1 MYSLEEFPVEILYN
15 TLQYVNTSDLA
26 ALIQVNRRWESIV
39 YEVCYKRVQN
49 LMAAGWTVMVDVDIH
64 DTRENASNDAM
75 NDNLMLMTVLDKVE
89 PKTLN
94 LVFNLHEALLY
105 SAKSLQ
111 EDTNNSIA
119 VFHDTPSEIT
129 ISTSFIGLNSAQHR
143 INYSSQLEAIDLY
156 PQQLDQ
162 ELGSDTVKLTRS
174 NVSTPPARDASVEYK
189 LTRSSRESI
198 SGIPEQNAKW
208 LTDSSKSDNDG
219 QPVVLRLEKFICS
232 LKWFLFNVDSAIM
245 SLDYSQVDQIS
256 IW

>member
-64 DTRENASNDAM
+64 DAREGASNDAM
-75 NDNLMLMTVLDKVE
+75 NDSLMLMTVLDKVE

-105 SAKSLQ
+105 SAKPLQ
-111 EDTNNSIA
+111 EDTKNSIA
-119 VFHDTPSEIT
+119 FFNDTPSEIT
-129 ISTSFIGLNSAQHR
+129 ISTSFIGLNSAHHR

-156 PQQLDQ
+156 PHQVDQ
-162 ELGSDTVKLTRS
+162 ELGSDNVKITRS
-174 NVSTPPARDASVEYK
+174 NVSTLPARDAFVEYK
-189 LTRSSRESI
+189 LARSSMQSI
-198 SGIPEQNAKW
+198 AGIPEHNAKW
-208 LTDSSKSDNDG
+208 LTDSIKSDDLE
-219 QPVVLRLEKFICS
+219 PVVLRLEKFICS
-232 LKWFLFNVDSAIM
+232 LKWFLFNVDSATM

-256 IW
+256 VW